1 MKSCISQIQLLSCN
15 HNFSS
20 KTTRKLRQHS
30 IWCLLQR
37 FEWPVARPVE
47 SHEVLQIQLLSYN
60 RYFSNKVLGTYGLV
74 LQKVVQDGHLMVA
87 DTLLDLNN
95 KPLPVS

>member
-1 MKSCISQIQLLSCN
+1 
-15 HNFSS
+15 
-20 KTTRKLRQHS
+20 
-30 IWCLLQR
+30 
-37 FEWPVARPVE
+37 VE

-60 RYFSNKVLGTYGLV
+60 RYFTNKVLGTYGLV

>member
-1 MKSCISQIQLLSCN
+1 
-15 HNFSS
+15 
-20 KTTRKLRQHS
+20 
-30 IWCLLQR
+30 
-37 FEWPVARPVE
+37 VE
-47 SHEVLQIQLLSYN
+47 SHEVLQIQLLLYN

-74 LQKVVQDGHLMVA
+74 LQRVALDGHILVI